1 MTPYAVLRAIV
12 LVAVGGLA
20 TANAAETSDLFKG
33 FGSSSKDPIHV
44 DAAKLEIVEEG
55 TQRISTFSGGV
66 IMRRGDTVLNAATVR
81 LYEPVAPAKKDEGD
95 KAGEAAKDGKGKD
108 AAGDKD
114 GKGGAE
120 KKGKTPEEKAQK
132 AIDQAAAG
140 APAKS
145 GGFSKVEAIGS
156 VKVTS
161 GPQVVTG
168 DRGVFDPKA
177 NTIVVTGKV
186 VLTQGAN
193 IINGTRLVVDMTTG
207 KATVDQSGGRIK
219 GVFTPS
225 DSTLSGK
232 KPAEKDGQKKK
243 DKPVTA
249 TP

>member
-1 MTPYAVLRAIV
+1 MKHAVFGALAFAAI
-12 LVAVGGLA
+12 AGLA
-20 TANAAETSDLFKG
+20 GASAQETADLFKG
-33 FGSSSKDPIHV
+33 FGSSSKEPIHV

-66 IMRRGDTVLNAATVR
+66 IMRRGDTVLNAGTVK
-81 LYEPVAPAKKDEGD
+81 LYEPVSPAKRDEDD
-95 KAGEAAKDGKGKD
+95 KTGGKD
-108 AAGDKD
+108 VEA
-114 GKGGAE
+114 
-120 KKGKTPEEKAQK
+120 KKAKTSEEKAQK
-132 AIDQAAAG
+132 AISQAAAG
-140 APAKS
+140 TPAKGS
-145 GGFSKVEAIGS
+145 GFSKVEAIGS
-156 VKVTS
+156 VKVRS

-193 IINGTRLVVDMTTG
+193 VINGTRLVVDMTTG

-225 DSTLSGK
+225 DSTLTGK
-232 KPAEKDGQKKK
+232 KPAEKAEKKK